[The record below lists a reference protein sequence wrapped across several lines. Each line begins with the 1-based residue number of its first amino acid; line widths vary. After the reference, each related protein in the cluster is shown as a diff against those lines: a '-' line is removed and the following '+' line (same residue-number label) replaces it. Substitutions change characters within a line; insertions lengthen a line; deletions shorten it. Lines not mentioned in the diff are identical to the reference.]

1 MKPPKPLGK
10 GYKSITVVLKAPC
23 FYVNLVKAP
32 RPDLNLKAA
41 RLQHGGLQTQSIHI
55 YILIYL
61 LRIESLGGQPFWKHC
76 DLDPGRSELSVPSPH
91 NIPAPQS

>member
-41 RLQHGGLQTQSIHI
+41 RLQHGGLQTQSIYI
-55 YILIYL
+55 YTYL
-61 LRIESLGGQPFWKHC
+61 LVAYRKLRWTTILEAL
-76 DLDPGRSELSVPSPH
+76 
-91 NIPAPQS
+91 